1 MRLMKMFPNEK
12 QLSFIFGKGILIDA
26 KLQISRIKGE
36 AQLINVIK
44 APRNSIIYY

>member
-26 KLQISRIKGE
+26 EFLD
-36 AQLINVIK
+36 
-44 APRNSIIYY
+44 Y